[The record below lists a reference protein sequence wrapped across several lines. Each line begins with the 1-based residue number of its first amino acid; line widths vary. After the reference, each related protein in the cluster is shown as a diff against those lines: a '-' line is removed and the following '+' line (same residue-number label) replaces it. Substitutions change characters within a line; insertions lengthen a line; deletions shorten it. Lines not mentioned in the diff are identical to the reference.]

1 MAPPMETSIWTQG
14 FGAFLTSPPKL
25 ARSSQ
30 SENRKTACN
39 QTEPRLNPRVLFVAA
54 EAVPLAKTG
63 GLGDAVSG
71 LASALRNRGVDVTVL
86 MPAYPQAVASAR
98 GLRQMGEIPAPPGC
112 KTPSRLLC
120 GRFPDSDVTVA
131 LVHNES
137 LFDRA
142 GGPYV
147 DASGHDF
154 ADNALRFSALS
165 HAAAH
170 IAAGGTALEVPH
182 VVHAHDWHAGLT
194 PLLMR
199 ERAVKV
205 PSVQT
210 IHNLAF
216 QGVFPMEQADELGV
230 PATARG
236 ADGVEFWG
244 QVSYLKAGILFAD
257 YVTTV
262 SHSYAREIL
271 TPRFGHGLDGL
282 LVSRRDR
289 LRAIPNGIDAQA
301 WNPASDA
308 SLPKTYS
315 ATKRRGKAVCKR
327 SLQTA
332 FGLAIDARA
341 PLLVHGSRLTSQKMA
356 EVALEALAVLLSENA
371 QLQVAVLGCGEAAI
385 EQGMRA
391 LAARYPGRVGV
402 HIGYE
407 EDLAHL
413 LHAGGDMLLHGSRF
427 EPFGLTPVYA
437 MRYGTVP
444 IASRVGGMIDT
455 VRDMGLNG
463 TPVSGATGF
472 LFDGETVSDMAG
484 AIRRAV
490 AVYEQEAVWQ
500 VLSCNGMRGEFSW
513 DASGSEY
520 VQMYASLTT
529 GAVSRAFA
537 QTEEA
542 VSQAAAAMHPS
553 AVATAAIAVE
563 PSAVAAALAVEVT
576 AGVTA
581 GVTPA
586 VTAPRERTRKPRR
599 TPATAGNELFSNM
612 KLA

>member
-1 MAPPMETSIWTQG
+1 
-14 FGAFLTSPPKL
+14 LTNDVQVTCKATRNP
-25 ARSSQ
+25 AVRR
-30 SENRKTACN
+30 NRTTAYN

-71 LASALRNRGVDVTVL
+71 LASALQNRGVDVTVL

-98 GLRQMGEIPAPPGC
+98 GLRQMGEMTALPGC
-112 KTPSRLLC
+112 KTPAHLLC

-131 LVHNES
+131 LVDSEC
-137 LFDRA
+137 LFNRA

-147 DASGHDF
+147 DANGHDF
-154 ADNALRFSALS
+154 ADNAQRFAALS
-165 HAAAH
+165 HAATH

-182 VVHAHDWHAGLT
+182 IVHAHDWHAGLT

-216 QGVFPMEQADELGV
+216 QGVFPMEHADELGI

-244 QVSYLKAGILFAD
+244 QVSYLKAGICFAD

-271 TPRFGHGLDGL
+271 TPRYGHGLDGL

-289 LRAIPNGIDAQA
+289 LSAIPNGIDEQA
-301 WNPASDA
+301 WNPASDP

-315 ATKRRGKAVCKR
+315 ATKRQGKAVCKR

-356 EVALEALAVLLSENA
+356 DVALDALAVLLSENA

-455 VRDMGLNG
+455 VRDMGFNG
-463 TPVSGATGF
+463 SPVSGATGF

-490 AVYEQEAVWQ
+490 AVYEQEQVWQ
-500 VLSCNGMRGEFSW
+500 VLLRNGMRGEFSW
-513 DASGSEY
+513 DASGSAY

-537 QTEEA
+537 QTEETA
-542 VSQAAAAMHPS
+542 LQAAAAMHPS
-553 AVATAAIAVE
+553 AVAVATAVATAAAAGVE
-563 PSAVAAALAVEVT
+563 ATAEVT
-576 AGVTA
+576 AA
-581 GVTPA
+581 A
-586 VTAPRERTRKPRR
+586 AAPRERTRKPRR
-599 TPATAGNELFSNM
+599 TPATAGNEVFSNL

>member
-1 MAPPMETSIWTQG
+1 M
-14 FGAFLTSPPKL
+14 
-25 ARSSQ
+25 
-30 SENRKTACN
+30 
-39 QTEPRLNPRVLFVAA
+39 AA

-71 LASALRNRGVDVTVL
+71 LASALQSRGVDVTVL

-98 GLRQMGEIPAPPGC
+98 GLRQVGEIPTLPGC
-112 KTPSRLLC
+112 ATPARLLC
-120 GRFPDSDVTVA
+120 GRFPDSDVAVA
-131 LVHNES
+131 LVDSDS
-137 LFDRA
+137 LFNRA

-147 DASGHDF
+147 DANGRDF
-154 ADNALRFSALS
+154 ADNALRFAALS
-165 HAAAH
+165 HAATH
-170 IAAGGTALEVPH
+170 IAAGDTALEVPH

-216 QGVFPMEQADELGV
+216 QGVFPMEHADELGI

-244 QVSYLKAGILFAD
+244 QVSYLKAGICFAD
-257 YVTTV
+257 YITTV

-282 LVSRRDR
+282 LVARHDR
-289 LRAIPNGIDAQA
+289 LSAIPNGIDAQA

-315 ATKRRGKAVCKR
+315 ATKRQGKAVCKR
-327 SLQTA
+327 SLQSA
-332 FGLAIDARA
+332 FGLAVDARA

-356 EVALEALAVLLSENA
+356 DVALDALALLLSENA
-371 QLQVAVLGCGEAAI
+371 QLQVAVLGRGEAAI
-385 EQGMRA
+385 EHGMRA
-391 LAARYPGRVGV
+391 LAAQYPGRVGV

-455 VRDMGLNG
+455 VRDMGFNG
-463 TPVSGATGF
+463 KPVSGATGF
-472 LFDGETVSDMAG
+472 LFDGETVSDMAA

-490 AVYEQEAVWQ
+490 AVYEQEQVWQ
-500 VLSCNGMRGEFSW
+500 VLLRNGMRGEFSW

-520 VQMYASLTT
+520 VHMYASLTT

-537 QTEEA
+537 QIEETA
-542 VSQAAAAMHPS
+542 LQAAAAMHPS
-553 AVATAAIAVE
+553 AVVAEVDAEVAAGVTAA
-563 PSAVAAALAVEVT
+563 VT
-576 AGVTA
+576 AGVTEGA
-581 GVTPA
+581 
-586 VTAPRERTRKPRR
+586 TAAATGPRARTRKPRR
-599 TPATAGNELFSNM
+599 TPASAGNEVFGNL

>member
-30 SENRKTACN
+30 SVENRKTACN

-131 LVHNES
+131 LVDNES

-147 DASGHDF
+147 DASGRDF
-154 ADNALRFSALS
+154 ADNALRFAALS

-289 LRAIPNGIDAQA
+289 LSAIPNGIDAQA

-315 ATKRRGKAVCKR
+315 ASKRQGKAVCKR

-427 EPFGLTPVYA
+427 EPFGLTPVYG

-553 AVATAAIAVE
+553 AVA
-563 PSAVAAALAVEVT
+563 AALAVEVT